1 MLASVDVMPA
11 AEFDSWYEERL
22 GQQQAGTSP
31 LGEELWVGTCAKCHG
46 LDGEGG
52 YGPRIAGTDLIKNTQ
67 SVEALLRNGGI
78 LMPPVGRDWTTAET
92 DALTTYLKE
101 HVGNQG

>member
-1 MLASVDVMPA
+1 MLASVEVMPA

-67 SVEALLRNGGI
+67 SIEALLRNGRDPHAARRPG
-78 LMPPVGRDWTTAET
+78 LDDGRDGRADRPT
-92 DALTTYLKE
+92 
-101 HVGNQG
+101 